1 MWVLK
6 WGQPGLT
13 KKLHDLM
20 APRGKFKYS
29 SALQLA
35 SYSTA
40 WHEFIH
46 KHLNPGWVWLWGASQ
61 WANMMCQHRRV
72 HLLMHIFAYNQWF
85 HSREIMSVGHGDRAV
100 CVCVRLWGEVLSPA
114 SPLGGGTIPE
124 SWRLVIQKHLICE
137 HSRLYKCFM
146 NTKIQ

>member
-1 MWVLK
+1 MWILK

-46 KHLNPGWVWLWGASQ
+46 KHLNPGWVWLWGVLQ
-61 WANMMCQHRRV
+61 WANMTCQQRRV
-72 HLLMHIFAYNQWF
+72 HLLMHIFAYNQTF
-85 HSREIMSVGHGDRAV
+85 HSREIMGVGCGDRAV
-100 CVCVRLWGEVLSPA
+100 YVTVGWGAVPCTATRWRDNPWVLKASHPKTFNLWAFWTLKVF
-114 SPLGGGTIPE
+114 
-124 SWRLVIQKHLICE
+124 HE
-137 HSRLYKCFM
+137 HS
-146 NTKIQ
+146 